1 MVDKR
6 CLSLF
11 TIHSPR
17 TWHDCPLNW
26 YVVYLRRVHTT
37 VSQPLFIV
45 RTIFA
50 SFSLLFLKLF
60 ADAWNWQ
67 EYCNCFLSHHW
78 RRSSNGDVL
87 KWYIFSIWH
96 AMPSGRTDRIASVK
110 LTINF
115 THTHN
120 SIVSRVRHINDLVS
134 FAASWDN
141 SWGLTSM
148 IYAENENVNWFLF
161 IVGKHLMREF
171 ILFFS
176 PKRRSVLSIVAITAS
191 CAPQKWI
198 ITSDDDGAIHFGK
211 SPSFVYARDIRHRY
225 KPGHGF
231 QFTMRYLIFR
241 RRPPEWRH
249 FNTRRKQIDAIAN
262 NDISQIHKHNWRGM
276 RNAHSAARQQK
287 KHHHQD

>member
-115 THTHN
+115 THTHT
-120 SIVSRVRHINDLVS
+120 IQL
-134 FAASWDN
+134 FLAS
-141 SWGLTSM
+141 
-148 IYAENENVNWFLF
+148 
-161 IVGKHLMREF
+161 
-171 ILFFS
+171 
-176 PKRRSVLSIVAITAS
+176 
-191 CAPQKWI
+191 
-198 ITSDDDGAIHFGK
+198 
-211 SPSFVYARDIRHRY
+211 
-225 KPGHGF
+225 
-231 QFTMRYLIFR
+231 
-241 RRPPEWRH
+241 
-249 FNTRRKQIDAIAN
+249 
-262 NDISQIHKHNWRGM
+262 DISTIWYHSQRRGIIAEGWHLWFT
-276 RNAHSAARQQK
+276 RK
-287 KHHHQD
+287 TKT